1 MTQSALIPYLEAYA
15 AAKRAL
21 EANLGMGDDLMHVHL
36 GLAIF
41 VLSALILRKPMRS
54 AWPIGLVVALALI
67 NEVVDYFV
75 TPNWSAGLSLL
86 DVVNSV
92 FWPTLLF
99 LIARRTGRRISR

>member
-1 MTQSALIPYLEAYA
+1 MIPPTVLNTFESYA

-75 TPNWSAGLSLL
+75 TPNWSPGLSLL
-86 DVVNSV
+86 DIVNSV

-99 LIARRTGRRISR
+99 LIARRTGRRLSR